1 MNKFTTAIKSAANK
15 TTNFVKAHPKKLSA
29 VGVLMAA
36 AAATAVVRASVNLTP
51 PPTRLLRKE

>member
-36 AAATAVVRASVNLTP
+36 AVATAVVKSKRQSDATANATP
-51 PPTRLLRKE
+51 A